1 MRNWFFVI
9 GCTICL
15 SACFSSRHIAKNENE
30 ISISSLRVLGEYDLP
45 GAMQLKNSTIGG
57 LSSIDYDKTNDIY
70 YLISDDPSAYGPAR
84 YYTAKIYLTEKGID
98 SVKILDM
105 VPLLDTIGREYP
117 DIRKDRYH
125 SLDAES
131 MRYNPVQDELVYGSE
146 GQRAKNNDG
155 ILQVQ
160 NPVIIVANMNGSFKD
175 SFALPP
181 NMRMYLTENGLRHN
195 SVFEGLTFN
204 NTYTSMFVSV
214 EEPIYEDGP
223 RAATGDSTAWIRIL
237 KFDTK
242 TRKQIAQYAYKIDA
256 VPYLPDPPS
265 AFKINGVSDILY
277 IGNDKFIVTER
288 AYITGR
294 IPSYV
299 RFYLADI
306 SGASDISAVNSLIA
320 QPPSQPVSKKL
331 LLNLETLG
339 RHIDNIE
346 GLSLGP
352 LLPNGHRTLIAV
364 ADNNFSDKQRSQ
376 FWLFEVIP

>member
-1 MRNWFFVI
+1 MPSLLSIIAVVLI
-9 GCTICL
+9 L
-15 SACFSSRHIAKNENE
+15 SACSSSRKTAINEKQ
-30 ISISSLRVLGEYDLP
+30 ISISSLRVLGEYDLA
-45 GAMQLKNSTIGG
+45 GGMQLKNSIIGG

-70 YLISDDPSAYGPAR
+70 YLICDDPSAYGPAR
-84 YYTAKIYLTEKGID
+84 YYTARIFFTEKGID
-98 SVKILDM
+98 SVRILDM
-105 VPLLDTIGREYP
+105 VPLLDTRGREYP

-131 MRYNPVQDELVYGSE
+131 MRYNPVSDELVYGSE
-146 GQRAKNNDG
+146 GQRTKNNDG
-155 ILQVQ
+155 VLEIQH
-160 NPVIIVANMNGSFKD
+160 PTIIAANRNGSFKD
-175 SFALPP
+175 SFALPS

-195 SVFEGLTFN
+195 SVFEGLTFSSD
-204 NTYTSMFVSV
+204 YSAMYVGV

-242 TRKQIAQYAYKIDA
+242 TRRQTAQYAYKIDA

-277 IGNDKFIVTER
+277 TDNDKFIVTER

-294 IPSYV
+294 TPSYV

-306 SGASDISAVNSLIA
+306 NGASDISAINSLVV
-320 QPPSQPVSKKL
+320 QPPIKTVSKKL
-331 LLNLETLG
+331 LLNMETLG
-339 RHIDNIE
+339 RHVDNVE
-346 GLSLGP
+346 GLSFGP
-352 LLPNGHRTLIAV
+352 ALPNGHQTLIAV
-364 ADNNFSDKQRSQ
+364 VDNNFSDKQRSQ